1 MKKLLFILIILIITS
16 SALSAVEIFDPQL
29 LTQIGVSAEQIETIQ
44 NIQYQSEQK
53 IKMANAEINILK
65 AQLEKLLLQEHPDM
79 EQVKK
84 TIEATLK
91 WRIQSETANVEA
103 RVRIRE
109 QIGTKNW
116 EKLLTLRKRILTQQR
131 NQSSN
136 GSNNQGSNNQ
146 GSQNSGGS
154 GTSNERNSNSGN

>member
-1 MKKLLFILIILIITS
+1 MKKLFCVLIILIITG
-16 SALSAVEIFDPQL
+16 SALSALEIFDPQL
-29 LTQIGVSAEQIETIQ
+29 LTKIGVSTDQIKIIQ
-44 NIQYQSEQK
+44 DIRYQSEQK
-53 IKMANAEINILK
+53 IRMANAEINILK

-103 RVRIRE
+103 RVQIRE
-109 QIGTKNW
+109 QMGTKNW

-136 GSNNQGSNNQ
+136 GTNTNNQA
-146 GSQNSGGS
+146 SQNSGGS
-154 GTSNERNSNSGN
+154 GTSNGRNSNSGN